1 MSVEVRLSGVWGM
14 NSLVGRNLLE
24 DEHAEF
30 GAQQPAK
37 IPREAYIE
45 ALLHF

>member
-1 MSVEVRLSGVWGM
+1 M
-14 NSLVGRNLLE
+14 NSLAGRNLLE

-30 GAQQPAK
+30 IEEFGAQQPAE
-37 IPREAYIE
+37 IPREVYIE